1 MARNDLKT
9 IRKYVVLP
17 FLLLVVIDY
26 LNIPT
31 LVGIDVIRINPN
43 VFNSMIVVFLYIT
56 TYFLIDKRQIQR
68 DDNAKMVASVL
79 LESSYTK
86 CLDNIKLLDNQ
97 KLLSKYIVPKIDF
110 SKASQE
116 SRVYTNLE
124 ENPFTEYKSL
134 IDFSANGVLSGKEIN
149 TYLNIMNEYKKYLS
163 MRITF
168 YDIWKSTKP
177 EHIDLMNRIE
187 QQKVNLSN
195 LINTEIDR
203 LKSV

>member
-9 IRKYVVLP
+9 ILKYVVLP
-17 FLLLVVIDY
+17 FLLLLVIDY

-43 VFNSMIVVFLYIT
+43 VFNSMIVVCLYIT

-86 CLDNIKLLDNQ
+86 CLDNIKLLDDQ
-97 KLLSKYIVPKIDF
+97 ELLSNYIVHKIDF
-110 SKASQE
+110 SKASRE
-116 SRVYTNLE
+116 SCVYTNLE
-124 ENPFTEYKSL
+124 ETPFTEYKSL
-134 IDFSANGVLSGKEIN
+134 IDFSANGVLSGKDIN

-168 YDIWKSTKP
+168 YDIGESTKP
-177 EHIDLMNRIE
+177 EHIDLKNRIE
-187 QQKVNLSN
+187 HQKVNLSN
-195 LINTEIDR
+195 LINTEIAR